1 MAMTDHDWREIA
13 VHQGVRMRRQQMA
26 LQILRCWNSRERRSA
41 AIAAVVHRW
50 IDAGMHGPLPWPDDP
65 AFGRWAA
72 RKGFSNVHGHV
83 GDQLLAASPGPL
95 H

>member
-1 MAMTDHDWREIA
+1 MTDLDWREIA

-26 LQILRCWNSRERRSA
+26 LQILRCWNSRGKHSA
-41 AIAAVVHRW
+41 AIAAAVHRW
-50 IDAGMHGPLPWPDDP
+50 IDAGMLGPLPWPDDP

-72 RKGFSNVHGHV
+72 RKGFSNVRGHI
-83 GDQLLAASPGPL
+83 GDQGLATSSGTL